1 MSGSI
6 KMVHPVYGRWA
17 LRGFFTKNVN
27 TLRAYYFVFEVMN
40 IIFPYDFIL
49 ISLNNRII
57 RLFFETKN

>member
-1 MSGSI
+1 MDGGRSGDFLL
-6 KMVHPVYGRWA
+6 KM
-17 LRGFFTKNVN
+17 
-27 TLRAYYFVFEVMN
+27 YYFVFKVMN